1 MKFINKT
8 LVVAILSV
16 LLPLTV
22 GVKVFNIARIVLGV
36 GSLRGSSLLSYFV
49 EIDKLIYSK
58 KLSIKAVVLITSIYK
73 R

>member
-1 MKFINKT
+1 LKFINKT

-49 EIDKLIYSK
+49 EIDKLIYS
-58 KLSIKAVVLITSIYK
+58 
-73 R
+73 